1 MERRSLE
8 SAAANYSYLRGLHSI
23 PIGVLFVL
31 SALGNLRWGPLGRI
45 WVFPAGVAL
54 AAVAYLSISRFY
66 QQNYGR
72 VSPSARAQVRAGAAG
87 AAGAVIVAGAV
98 QLDWNFDPPV
108 SLTTIAFAL
117 VLLAYYA
124 VGMGLR
130 PHHKVIC
137 AVLGVAGVLPFWGNA
152 DHRINLGLLLA
163 GVAIAVSGIFDHAA
177 LRREFGPAG
186 GLDRG

>member
-1 MERRSLE
+1 MERRNLE

-23 PIGVLFVL
+23 PVGVLFVL
-31 SALGNLRWGPLGRI
+31 SALGNLEWGPLGRV

-54 AAVAYLSISRFY
+54 AATAYLGISRFY
-66 QQNYGR
+66 RQNYGR
-72 VSPSARAQVRAGAAG
+72 VSPSARAQVRAGVAG
-87 AAGAVIVAGAV
+87 AAVGVIVVGAVL
-98 QLDWNFDPPV
+98 LDWNLDLPV
-108 SLTTIAFAL
+108 SLTAIAFAL
-117 VLLAYYA
+117 VLLAHYA

-130 PHHKVIC
+130 PHHKVVC
-137 AVLGVAGVLPFWGNA
+137 AALGVAGALPFWGDA

>member
-31 SALGNLRWGPLGRI
+31 SALGNLRWGPLGRS

-66 QQNYGR
+66 QQSYGR